1 MIQTL
6 QNIIVTDTDIEKVFF
21 VLNANNEA
29 HKLTA
34 SFLAANLGNYVFFA
48 TELHNKTFSNILI
61 EFPQMLIKIA
71 IFLY

>member
-1 MIQTL
+1 MIQAL
-6 QNIIVTDTDIEKVFF
+6 QNIIDTDIEKVFF

-48 TELHNKTFSNILI
+48 TEL
-61 EFPQMLIKIA
+61 
-71 IFLY
+71 